1 MYKDYILVMS
11 EKEIRWSDIHRVVM
25 EVKDK
30 VPDEDRENAET
41 WDWTNE
47 PGGPLVISSA
57 RLPEGYTL
65 EDLLKC
71 SEEDLKALGLFKKFH
86 TSNNRANFYHFKLK

>member
-1 MYKDYILVMS
+1 VYKDYILVMS

-47 PGGPLVISSA
+47 PGGPLVI
-57 RLPEGYTL
+57 
-65 EDLLKC
+65 
-71 SEEDLKALGLFKKFH
+71 
-86 TSNNRANFYHFKLK
+86 